1 MSTCSLFEYVQ
12 ENQIPRSK
20 ILLSYNLISF
30 LEQGEKVVYYGV
42 ERTSIGNDSFAILCS
57 GKYLMTEKLPLNGSY
72 QSTMLLFDNSL
83 FNQFFAKYASLIDG
97 LPRCGVKRNTP
108 FAVFQKDP
116 FVIAFITSLA
126 LIQVKQ
132 TAFAEQML
140 ELKFEELMLHLLGK
154 YPNEILALKYHN
166 QETSADLEIR
176 KAVEQNITDNLSL
189 AELAFLCNQ
198 SISTFKRNFVKLYGE
213 NPSSYFLKRRME
225 LAKTLLIHEHPSEVY
240 LKLGY
245 ENHSSFSKSFKQIHG
260 VSPRQFKSENLTN

>member
-1 MSTCSLFEYVQ
+1 MGTCSLFEYVQ

-30 LEQGEKVVYYGV
+30 LEQGEKVVYYAGDK
-42 ERTSIGNDSFAILCS
+42 TSIGNDSCAILCS

-83 FNQFFAKYASLIDG
+83 FNQFSTKYAAVIDEI
-97 LPRCGVKRNTP
+97 PRSGVKPNAP

-116 FVIAFITSLA
+116 FITAFITSLK
-126 LIQVKQ
+126 LIKVRQ
-132 TAFAEQML
+132 TAFAEKML
-140 ELKFEELMLHLLGK
+140 ELKFEELMLHLLEK
-154 YPNEILALKYHN
+154 YPNKILALKYNN
-166 QETSADLEIR
+166 QETPADLEIR

-189 AELAFLCNQ
+189 TELSFLCNQ
-198 SISTFKRNFVKLYGE
+198 SLSTFKRNFVKLYGE

-225 LAKTLLIHEHPSEVY
+225 MAKTLLIHEHPSEVY

-260 VSPRQFKSENLTN
+260 VSPSQFKSEI

>member
-12 ENQIPRSK
+12 ENRIPRSK

-30 LEQGEKVVYYGV
+30 LEQGEKVVYYGG

-83 FNQFFAKYASLIDG
+83 FNQFFAKYAAVIDG

-260 VSPRQFKSENLTN
+260 VSPRQFKSEI